1 MRNFY
6 GGSFHDIDG
15 INGDIVQGTVGAG
28 GAHIGDIIHD
38 LHAIDDLTEYGMGK
52 IQVEGAAYLGVF
64 FGDLGGIFL
73 YILRQALGLVIVELG
88 VHLINVG
95 LDLGGILQG
104 LLHYLHPALGVV
116 QQLIAG
122 HLHRQGMSR
131 HILMFV
137 TGDINIFFF

>member
-1 MRNFY
+1 MHFAGREIFIEE
-6 GGSFHDIDG
+6 SFHDIDG

-73 YILRQALGLVIVELG
+73 YILRLCVS
-88 VHLINVG
+88 
-95 LDLGGILQG
+95 
-104 LLHYLHPALGVV
+104 LL
-116 QQLIAG
+116 
-122 HLHRQGMSR
+122 
-131 HILMFV
+131 
-137 TGDINIFFF
+137 